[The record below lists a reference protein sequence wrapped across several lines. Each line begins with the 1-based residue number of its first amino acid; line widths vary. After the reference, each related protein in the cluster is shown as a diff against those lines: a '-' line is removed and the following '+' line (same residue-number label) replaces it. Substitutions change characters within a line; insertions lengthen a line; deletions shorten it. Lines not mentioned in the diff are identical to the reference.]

1 MMEPIS
7 KEQSLKGKNTESCQ
21 GKEAYPFCHIDIFI
35 LKLKLLSKTQR
46 VVIIR

>member
-21 GKEAYPFCHIDIFI
+21 GKEAYPFAILIF
-35 LKLKLLSKTQR
+35 LS
-46 VVIIR
+46 